1 MIAALVPFREFVD
14 PVVIWVAATM
24 IAFFVGF
31 MLGRATAC

>member
-14 PVVIWVAATM
+14 PGVLWVAAVT
-24 IAFFVGF
+24 ITFFLGF